1 VTNLAFLGGFGLEP
15 DVPDVSEV
23 LDDVVLHVGSTVVLG
38 LLPPGANVIK
48 IRR

>member
-23 LDDVVLHVGSTVVLG
+23 LDDVVLDVGSSVVLR

-48 IRR
+48 IPL